1 MQPLIS
7 THFFLQKLTFFLLL
21 WGISRI
27 FWIFCCSM
35 PSLIPIFFSIQSAKH
50 ICWSHTEKNFLNFS
64 KVCTSCQPIN
74 TFKLSNHCPA
84 HSVKRDFINL
94 LIVHWN
100 RQLQLQ
106 VSIKIHLLFLHTLWQ
121 EIRSSCTHCDK
132 KFAPLAYI
140 VTRRLCKHSELIYNQ
155 VVWHLEMTCCVWPG
169 LRIRFWKSI

>member
-1 MQPLIS
+1 MGSPILGLAQDEQLHFHYMS
-7 THFFLQKLTFFLLL
+7 GNYSQFFLYPFST
-21 WGISRI
+21 
-27 FWIFCCSM
+27 
-35 PSLIPIFFSIQSAKH
+35 IP
-50 ICWSHTEKNFLNFS
+50 
-64 KVCTSCQPIN
+64 SCQPIN

-121 EIRSSCTHCDK
+121 EIRSPCTHCDK
-132 KFAPLAYI
+132 TYVKKWHLLQPEIGWL
-140 VTRRLCKHSELIYNQ
+140 TRRKWKIVL
-155 VVWHLEMTCCVWPG
+155 HLEMTCCVWPG